1 MTGPGRPPEGA
12 VREVRIPDDLYAQLR
27 AEARRQS
34 IPIAAMLRRILTERY
49 EGKTP

>member
-1 MTGPGRPPEGA
+1 VTGPGRPAIGPLVKTHVPQA
-12 VREVRIPDDLYAQLR
+12 IDDKLR

-49 EGKTP
+49 EGKG